1 MRKDWTG
8 LAVLQILK
16 EARQALPGA
25 DANGRRRKKGDGDGW
40 VGSCSLGGRVGGVN
54 RQRRHHL
61 GHRFPYPAASAP
73 GFALS

>member
-54 RQRRHHL
+54 V
-61 GHRFPYPAASAP
+61 GIIWATASLIP
-73 GFALS
+73 PRVPLALR